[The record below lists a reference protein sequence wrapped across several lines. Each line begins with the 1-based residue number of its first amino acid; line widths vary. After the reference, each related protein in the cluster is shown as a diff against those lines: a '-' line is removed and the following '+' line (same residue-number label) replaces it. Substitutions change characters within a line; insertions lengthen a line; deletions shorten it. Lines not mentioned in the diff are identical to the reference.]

1 VLLREISCNFVDR
14 VLRIRSHKIH
24 ETTRSYTKG
33 IRIGVLCKAE
43 PEKFMK
49 PLVAVF
55 LLLISAIAG
64 LAQAPQTERQQFIR
78 TEAPVI
84 ALTHVRVIDG
94 TGAAP
99 LDDQTIVIDGGKIQS
114 IAPSGTAKV
123 PPAAQ
128 MHDLKGYTVLPGL
141 VGMHNHMF
149 FPMGGSPPMYSN
161 MGISFPRLYLALG
174 VTTIRTTGSVVPYTD
189 LEIKKLIDG
198 GRMIGPKM
206 HITAPYLEGAG
217 AFTPVMHALTG
228 PDDARRMVNFWADQG
243 ATSFK
248 AYMNITRDQLRAA
261 VEEAHKRGLKVTG
274 HLCSIGYREAAEIGI
289 DNLEHGLLADSE
301 FVPNKQPDKCPGAAV
316 GLSLRQLDLNS
327 EAVKETIR
335 ILVAK
340 NVAITSTLP
349 VFEAGAPVTQSG
361 IGAASAVLNPRVL
374 NVMNTDARVR
384 YLSAR
389 ARIPADSPTPLL
401 VRKSM
406 DFERAF
412 VAAGG
417 LLIAGLDPTGNGG
430 IVAGFGDLRQVELL
444 VEAGFT
450 PVEAIKIASLNGA
463 KFLGEDS
470 RIGSIAIGKQADLMI
485 VKGNPATT
493 IADIEKVEIVFKDG
507 VGYDSEKLIQSVQ
520 GLVGIR

>member
-1 VLLREISCNFVDR
+1 MKTL
-14 VLRIRSHKIH
+14 
-24 ETTRSYTKG
+24 TTVF
-33 IRIGVLCKAE
+33 ILFA
-43 PEKFMK
+43 
-49 PLVAVF
+49 AVITSF
-55 LLLISAIAG
+55 
-64 LAQAPQTERQQFIR
+64 AQAPAAEFVRVD
-78 TEAPVI
+78 APVI

-94 TGAAP
+94 TGAAAVE
-99 LDDQTIVIDGGKIQS
+99 DQTIVISDGKIQRMG
-114 IAPSGTAKV
+114 PNLTV
-123 PPAAQ
+123 PTGA
-128 MHDLKGYTVLPGL
+128 HVLDLKGYTVLPGL

-161 MGISFPRLYLALG
+161 MGTSFPRLYLALG
-174 VTTIRTTGSVVPYTD
+174 VTTIRTTGSVAPYTD
-189 LEIKKLIDG
+189 LEIKKLIDR

-206 HITAPYLEGAG
+206 HITAPYLEGNG
-217 AFTPVMHALTG
+217 AFTPVMHELTG
-228 PDDARRMVNFWADQG
+228 VEDARRMVNFWADQG

-248 AYMNITRDQLRAA
+248 VYMNISRAELRAV
-261 VEEAHKRGLKVTG
+261 VEEAHKRKLKVTG

-301 FVPNKQPDKCPGAAV
+301 FVADKQPDKCPGPAV
-316 GLSLRQLDLNS
+316 GASLRELDLAS
-327 EAVKETIR
+327 APVKETIR
-335 ILVAK
+335 TLVAK
-340 NVAITSTLP
+340 DVAITSTLP
-349 VFEAGAPVTQSG
+349 VFEASAPVSQTG

-384 YLSAR
+384 YLTAR
-389 ARIPADSPTPLL
+389 SRIPANSPVATL

-412 VAAGG
+412 AAAGG

-450 PVEAIKIASLNGA
+450 PVEAIKIASFNGA
-463 KFLGEDS
+463 KFLGEDA
-470 RIGSIAIGKQADLMI
+470 RIGSIAVGKQADLMI
-485 VKGNPATT
+485 VKGNPAAKIT
-493 IADIEKVEIVFKDG
+493 DIENVEIVFKDG